1 MLDFTKARVLTIRA
15 FFFPGVSIQREVL
28 MKLTPKLFRSIRRSL
43 LGVSASLLLGGFA
56 APAAAQTSF
65 FQGKTVT
72 IIQGRDP
79 GGSGDLRTKAVA
91 TFVQKYLPGNPTVIM
106 EYMPGA
112 GGRKAANHLFRV
124 AKPDG
129 LTIGNPSIGMISSA
143 VLGES
148 GVQYDIDKFSY
159 LGSPY
164 STYHA
169 VFVSRKQ
176 AGFNSI
182 EKLQAATGIRIGA
195 QSVGFV
201 TYNEG
206 RLFAYLLGLKDPRFV
221 AAYGGAEID
230 PALLRGEIDARAT
243 GADTV
248 TQRNRDWLEKGNI
261 VDFHAILEV
270 PKGEKHPDFPKVPEI
285 DTFAK
290 SDLERKVANMAR
302 AFRIAGTPFVL
313 PPGTPKD
320 RVEIIQGAFR
330 KAFQDPEFFREY
342 KKLTGDEPTPLMPE
356 LHEKAVKD
364 IPREPEVVEVFK
376 KLVGAGPLPSR

>member
-1 MLDFTKARVLTIRA
+1 
-15 FFFPGVSIQREVL
+15 
-28 MKLTPKLFRSIRRSL
+28 MKLTTKLFRSMRRSL
-43 LGVSASLLLGGFA
+43 LGVSAALLLGGFA

>member
-1 MLDFTKARVLTIRA
+1 MQSTLQL
-15 FFFPGVSIQREVL
+15 
-28 MKLTPKLFRSIRRSL
+28 PKSMAQTRSIL
-43 LGVSASLLLGGFA
+43 FVAAVVCGSASLVE
-56 APAAAQTSF
+56 AQTPF

-79 GGSGDLRTKAVA
+79 GGTGDLRTKSLVP
-91 TFVQKYLPGNPTVIM
+91 FLQKYIPGNPTVVM

-124 AKPDG
+124 AKADG
-129 LTIGNPSIGMISSA
+129 LIIGNPSIGMVSSA
-143 VLGES
+143 ILGES
-148 GVQYDIDKFSY
+148 GVQYDIDKFFY

-169 VFVSRKQ
+169 VFLTRKQ
-176 AGFNSI
+176 AGFNSV
-182 EKLQAATGIRIGA
+182 EKLQAATGIRVGA

-206 RLFAYLLGLKDPRFV
+206 RLFAFILGLKEPRFV

-230 PALLRGEIDARAT
+230 PALLRGEIDGRAT
-243 GADTV
+243 GSDSIV
-248 TQRNRDWLEKGNI
+248 QRNKEWLEKDSP

-270 PKGEKHPDFPKVPEI
+270 PRGEKHPQFTQLREI
-285 DTFAK
+285 ESFAK
-290 SDLERKVANMAR
+290 SDLERKVIQMAR

-320 RVEIIQGAFR
+320 RVEIIQVAFR
-330 KAFQDPEFFREY
+330 KTFQDQEFFREY
-342 KKLTGDEPTPLMPE
+342 KKLTGEEPTPLLPE
-356 LHEKAVKD
+356 NHEKAIRD
-364 IPREPEVVEVFK
+364 IPREREVVELFK
-376 KLVGAGPLPSR
+376 KLVGAGPLPGR

>member
-1 MLDFTKARVLTIRA
+1 MTDSFN
-15 FFFPGVSIQREVL
+15 SS
-28 MKLTPKLFRSIRRSL
+28 KLSRQSSFGLVWLFL
-43 LGVSASLLLGGFA
+43 FYGMTASVE
-56 APAAAQTSF
+56 AQSSF

-79 GGSGDLRTKAVA
+79 GGTGDLRTKAVA

-112 GGRKAANHLFRV
+112 GGRKAANDLFRV

-143 VLGES
+143 ILGES
-148 GVQYDIDKFSY
+148 GVQNDIDKFFY

-182 EKLQAATGIRIGA
+182 EKLQAASGVRIGA

-206 RLFAYLLGLKDPRFV
+206 RLFAYLLGLKEPRFI

-248 TQRNRDWLEKGNI
+248 VQRNKEWLEKGTI

-270 PKGEKHPDFPKVPEI
+270 PKGEKHPQFPSVPEVES
-285 DTFAK
+285 FAK
-290 SDLERKVANMAR
+290 TDLERKVINMAR

-330 KAFQDPEFFREY
+330 KAYQDPEFFREY
-342 KKLTGDEPTPLMPE
+342 KKLTGDEPTPLLPE
-356 LHEKAVKD
+356 LHDKAVRD
-364 IPREPEVVEVFK
+364 IPREREVVEVFK

>member
-1 MLDFTKARVLTIRA
+1 MKSNLVKLIAKSVITVSGAVVLCA
-15 FFFPGVSIQREVL
+15 MG
-28 MKLTPKLFRSIRRSL
+28 
-43 LGVSASLLLGGFA
+43 
-56 APAAAQTSF
+56 APAAAQPSF

-91 TFVQKYLPGNPTVIM
+91 TFVQKHLPGNPTVIM

-112 GGRKAANHLFRV
+112 GGRKAANHLFSV
-124 AKPDG
+124 AKADG

-143 VLGES
+143 ILGES

-176 AGFNSI
+176 AGFNNI
-182 EKLQAATGIRIGA
+182 EKLRAATGIRIGA

-261 VDFHAILEV
+261 VDFHSIMEV

-290 SDLERKVANMAR
+290 TDLERKVAQMAR

-330 KAFQDPEFFREY
+330 KAFQDPDFFREY

-356 LHEKAVKD
+356 LHDKAVRE
-364 IPREPEVVEVFK
+364 IPREREVVEVFK

>member
-1 MLDFTKARVLTIRA
+1 VKFNRFELIKRSVLA
-15 FFFPGVSIQREVL
+15 
-28 MKLTPKLFRSIRRSL
+28 
-43 LGVSASLLLGGFA
+43 VSAAVIFYSMNA
-56 APAAAQTSF
+56 RAAAQPSF

-79 GGSGDLRTKAVA
+79 GGTGDLRTKAVA

-112 GGRKAANHLFRV
+112 GGRKAGNHLFRV

-148 GVQYDIDKFSY
+148 GVQYDIDRFFY

-176 AGFNSI
+176 AGFDTM

-206 RLFAYLLGLKDPRFV
+206 RLFAYLLGLKDPRFI

-230 PALLRGEIDARAT
+230 PALLSGEIDARAT

-248 TQRNRDWLEKGNI
+248 TQRNREWLEKGTI

-270 PKGEKHPDFPKVPEI
+270 PKGERHPDFPRVPEI
-285 DTFAK
+285 DSFAK
-290 SDLERKVANMAR
+290 SDLERKIAHMAR

-342 KKLTGDEPTPLMPE
+342 KKLTGDEPTPLMQE
-356 LHEKAVKD
+356 LHDKAVKE
-364 IPREPEVVEVFK
+364 IPREREVVEVFK
-376 KLVGAGPLPSR
+376 KLVGAGPLPAR

>member
-1 MLDFTKARVLTIRA
+1 VKYTLKIWQAVRAAVTIGFLCA
-15 FFFPGVSIQREVL
+15 PG
-28 MKLTPKLFRSIRRSL
+28 
-43 LGVSASLLLGGFA
+43 A
-56 APAAAQTSF
+56 AVHAQTSF

-79 GGSGDLRTKAVA
+79 GGSGDLRTKALVP
-91 TFVQKYLPGNPTVIM
+91 FLQKYIPGNPTIVM

-112 GGRKAANHLFRV
+112 GGRKAANYLYRT
-124 AKPDG
+124 ARPDG

-182 EKLQAATGIRIGA
+182 QKLQAASGIRIGA

-206 RLFAYLLGLKDPRFV
+206 RLFAFALGLKEPRFV

-248 TQRNRDWLEKGNI
+248 VSRNRDWLTKDSP

-270 PKGEKHPDFPKVPEI
+270 PKGEKHPDFPKVPELES
-285 DTFAK
+285 FAK
-290 SDLERKVANMAR
+290 SDLERKLIAMQR

-330 KAFQDPEFFREY
+330 KTYQDPEFFRDY
-342 KKLTGDEPTPLMPE
+342 KKLTGDEPTPLLPE
-356 LHEKAVKD
+356 NHEKAVRD
-364 IPREPEVVEVFK
+364 IPRDKEVNELFK
-376 KLVGAGPLPSR
+376 KLVGAGPLPPR

>member
-1 MLDFTKARVLTIRA
+1 VKA
-15 FFFPGVSIQREVL
+15 
-28 MKLTPKLFRSIRRSL
+28 KLLNTVGRT
-43 LGVSASLLLGGFA
+43 VCAAS
-56 APAAAQTSF
+56 AAALCAVSVPASAQPSF
-65 FQGKTVT
+65 FHGKTVT

-91 TFVQKYLPGNPTVIM
+91 TFLQKHLPGNPTVVM

-124 AKPDG
+124 AKADG

-148 GVQYDIDKFSY
+148 GVQYDIDKFFY

-182 EKLQAATGIRIGA
+182 EKLQAATGVRIGA

-206 RLFAYLLGLKDPRFV
+206 RLFAYLLGLKEPRFV

-248 TQRNRDWLEKGNI
+248 TQRNREWLDKGNI
-261 VDFHAILEV
+261 VDFHAIMEV
-270 PKGEKHPDFPKVPEI
+270 PRGEKHPDFPKVPEL

-290 SDLERKVANMAR
+290 TDLERKVAQMAR

-320 RVEIIQGAFR
+320 RVEIVQGAFR
-330 KAFQDPEFFREY
+330 KAFQDPDFFREY

-356 LHEKAVKD
+356 AHEKAVKE
-364 IPREPEVVEVFK
+364 IPREREVVEVFK
-376 KLVGAGPLPSR
+376 KLVGAGPLPPR

>member
-1 MLDFTKARVLTIRA
+1 
-15 FFFPGVSIQREVL
+15 
-28 MKLTPKLFRSIRRSL
+28 MKHWPCLSRSVQLFALI
-43 LGVSASLLLGGFA
+43 
-56 APAAAQTSF
+56 AAAIALMCSAVEPSLAQAPF

-79 GGSGDLRTKAVA
+79 GGSGDLRTKALVP
-91 TFVQKYLPGNPTVIM
+91 FLQKYLPGTPTVIM

-112 GGRKAANHLFRV
+112 GGRMAANHLYRT

-143 VLGES
+143 VLGEA

-164 STYHA
+164 SAYHA
-169 VFVSRKQ
+169 VFLSRQQ
-176 AGFNSI
+176 AGFNSV
-182 EKLQAATGIRIGA
+182 EKLQAASGVRIGA

-206 RLFAYLLGLKDPRFV
+206 RLFAYLLGLKEPRFV
-221 AAYGGAEID
+221 AAYSGAELD
-230 PALLRGEIDARAT
+230 PALIRGEIDARAT
-243 GADTV
+243 GADSIA
-248 TQRNRDWLEKGNI
+248 QRNKEWLEKSSP

-270 PKGEKHPDFPKVPEI
+270 PKGNKHPQFAQLREI
-285 DTFAK
+285 ESFAK
-290 SDLERKVANMAR
+290 SDLDRKLASMAR

-320 RVEIIQGAFR
+320 RVEIIQAAFR
-330 KAFQDPEFFREY
+330 KTFQDPDFSRDY
-342 KKLTGDEPTPLMPE
+342 KKMSGDEATPLLPE
-356 LHEKAVKD
+356 NHEKAIKE
-364 IPREPEVVEVFK
+364 IPRDREVIELFK
-376 KLVGAGPLPSR
+376 KLVGAGPLPAR

>member
-1 MLDFTKARVLTIRA
+1 MKSYLL
-15 FFFPGVSIQREVL
+15 
-28 MKLTPKLFRSIRRSL
+28 KLTQQSLFA
-43 LGVSASLLLGGFA
+43 VSATAIFCSMS
-56 APAAAQTSF
+56 APAAAQPSF
-65 FQGKTVT
+65 FHGKTVT

-79 GGSGDLRTKAVA
+79 GGTGDLRTKAVA

-148 GVQYDIDKFSY
+148 GVQYDIDKFFY

-169 VFVSRKQ
+169 LFVSRKQ

-182 EKLQAATGIRIGA
+182 EKLQAATGVRIGA

-206 RLFAYLLGLKDPRFV
+206 RLFAYLLGLKEPRFV

-248 TQRNRDWLEKGNI
+248 TQRNREWLEKGSI
-261 VDFHAILEV
+261 VDFHSILEV
-270 PKGEKHPDFPKVPEI
+270 PKGEKHPDFPKLPEI
-285 DTFAK
+285 DSFAK
-290 SDLERKVANMAR
+290 SDLERKVASMAR
-302 AFRIAGTPFVL
+302 AFRVAGTPFVL

-330 KAFQDPEFFREY
+330 KAYQDPEFFREY
-342 KKLTGDEPTPLMPE
+342 KKLTGDDPTPLMPE
-356 LHEKAVKD
+356 LHDKAVKE
-364 IPREPEVVEVFK
+364 IPREREVVEVFK